1 MFVERKRE
9 RISHIVHV
17 STAVRRWQCLQRLDV
32 RHFALSSIRQGLR
45 DNIREVIIRSGPS
58 ARIWV
63 SDVGE

>member
-1 MFVERKRE
+1 MFLERKRK

-32 RHFALSSIRQGLR
+32 GHFALSSIRQGLR
-45 DNIREVIIRSGPS
+45 HNIREIIIRSGPS

-63 SDVGE
+63 PHVGE